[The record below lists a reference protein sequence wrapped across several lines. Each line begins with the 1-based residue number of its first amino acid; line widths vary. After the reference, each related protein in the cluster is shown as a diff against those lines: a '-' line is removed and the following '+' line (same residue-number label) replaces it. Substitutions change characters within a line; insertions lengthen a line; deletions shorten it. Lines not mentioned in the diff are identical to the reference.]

1 MDQIEQALSE
11 NFNLLINARLAHIRN
26 PDEDT
31 QEQLEAAQQTFD
43 QIRAL
48 REEMANL
55 APAVIAPVPNFLHNG
70 NEEDE
75 QQENNLIEE
84 DPVDQQEAQNED
96 FELLGP
102 MNRNA
107 PKIRAKLPKFNG
119 VYLKEP
125 KIFLR
130 IFAQTIKLN
139 GIPGCQLH

>member
-55 APAVIAPVPNFLHNG
+55 APAIIAQVPNIVHDG
-70 NEEDE
+70 DEEDE
-75 QQENNLIEE
+75 HQENNLVEE
-84 DPVDQQEAQNED
+84 DPVYQ
-96 FELLGP
+96 
-102 MNRNA
+102 
-107 PKIRAKLPKFNG
+107 KFWKNQ
-119 VYLKEP
+119 P
-125 KIFLR
+125 
-130 IFAQTIKLN
+130 
-139 GIPGCQLH
+139 C